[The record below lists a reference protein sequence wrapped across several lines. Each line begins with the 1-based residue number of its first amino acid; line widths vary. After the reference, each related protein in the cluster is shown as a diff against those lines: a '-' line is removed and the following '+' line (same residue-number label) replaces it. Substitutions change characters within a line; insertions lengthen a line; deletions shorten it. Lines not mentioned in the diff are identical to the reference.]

1 MKTCLKKVT
10 HIVTLIDKTFDHA
23 VSVESGVDN
32 AYAHIMQDIRT
43 AQKSR
48 HVTCGT
54 TKKDDSNA
62 HFL

>member
-32 AYAHIMQDIRT
+32 AYVNIVQDRWGGGGGAEKQACNMRT
-43 AQKSR
+43 NGEGWQ
-48 HVTCGT
+48 
-54 TKKDDSNA
+54 
-62 HFL
+62 

>member
-32 AYAHIMQDIRT
+32 AYVNVVQDSGA

-48 HVTCGT
+48 HATCGL